1 MNSAASGRSP
11 PGQPQT
17 SPSLARL
24 SGRVEAVVDEAL
36 RVTALRRM
44 RVLDT
49 EPDPRFDRI
58 VRLAALLFHSPR
70 AAIILIDEHRLW
82 MKAKVGLDSD
92 EWPRRAA
99 LVETVLEKG
108 EALFSP
114 DVKADPRFAAASAE
128 SASETRFY
136 ACAPLVAPGGQII
149 GALSVGDIKP
159 HKDPGPDERQALIDL
174 AAQAMDEIVRDADAA
189 IAFELSAVDRE
200 RVDLALTAAGVAAY
214 EWDLAT
220 DRLLVSERMR
230 VMLGL
235 ANDSEPMNRGGFGR
249 GLVHPD
255 DEGLVSAILAEAVQ
269 TGGRFEIEH
278 RLVRPDDGRVL
289 WVASS
294 GVVVRWPDGSAKRL
308 IGVLR
313 DVTARRIAEEQRET
327 LVAELD
333 HRIKNVLAAVQS
345 LAAQSAR
352 RASSLDG
359 FLKTFSG
366 RLKSMASAHALLTAT
381 RWRGAS
387 MHNIATAELSGMAP
401 GQTRWTGPDM
411 MLTPR
416 AAGAMSL
423 ALHELAINAVK
434 FGALSVDGGRVDVRW
449 WRADQGGLELQWME
463 SGGPLVAPPTRRGFG
478 TSLLHKV
485 TGRELGGDARIDS
498 RREGLRVVLTANA
511 QSIARAAQQAEP
523 AVEPAP
529 EKAVE
534 PPGPVV
540 AVAQTAH
547 IAGLRLLIV
556 EDALLLALELEA
568 GLIEAGAIVVGAAG
582 DLAEA
587 MSMVGREMDAAVLD
601 ANLNGESVRPVAE
614 ALIARGVPIVF
625 ATGYGDDK
633 IMPETFGAPVIR
645 KPYDVTQIAAALAEV
660 AGRALAPVAG
670 PARGGER

>member
-1 MNSAASGRSP
+1 M
-11 PGQPQT
+11 
-17 SPSLARL
+17 SPSLASL

-58 VRLAALLFHSPR
+58 VRLAALLFRCPR

-82 MKAKVGLDSD
+82 MKAKVGLDGD

-114 DVKADPRFAAASAE
+114 DVKADPRFAAANAE
-128 SASETRFY
+128 SASDARFY
-136 ACAPLVAPGGQII
+136 ACAPLIAPGGQII

-159 HKDPGPDERQALIDL
+159 HKNPGPGERQALIDL

-200 RVDLALTAAGVAAY
+200 RIDLALTAAGVAAY
-214 EWDLAT
+214 EWDLAS
-220 DRLLVSERMR
+220 DRLLASERMR
-230 VMLGL
+230 AMLGL

-255 DEGLVSAILAEAVQ
+255 DEGLVSAILAEAIQ

-278 RLVRPDDGRVL
+278 RLVRPDDGRVI

-352 RASSLDG
+352 RASSLDS

-381 RWRGAS
+381 RWRGAG

-401 GQTRWTGPDM
+401 GQTRWTGPDV

-423 ALHELAINAVK
+423 ALHELAINAIK
-434 FGALSVDGGRVDVRW
+434 FGALSVDAGRVDVRW
-449 WRADQGGLELQWME
+449 WRADHGGLELQWME
-463 SGGPLVAPPTRRGFG
+463 SGGPPVSPPTRRGFG
-478 TSLLHKV
+478 TTLLQKV
-485 TGRELGGDARIDS
+485 TGRELGGDARIDY

-511 QSIARAAQQAEP
+511 QALARQALAVEQAQAEP
-523 AVEPAP
+523 TLAKLVEAAV
-529 EKAVE
+529 
-534 PPGPVV
+534 PPTPTG
-540 AVAQTAH
+540 QTAN
-547 IAGLRLLIV
+547 IVGLRLLIV

-587 MSMVGREMDAAVLD
+587 MTMVGREMDAAVLD

-660 AGRALAPVAG
+660 AGRA
-670 PARGGER
+670 